1 MAVVITS
8 QFYQAAAWKN
18 ISKVV
23 FTSPNIDSPAVAGTR
38 SHILPGEGNL
48 GTWYEDTSS
57 MYRIKEYQS
66 TTESDYYN
74 FKFSTTT
81 DLNVYSLPAT
91 VLVSGTSD
99 SYDVF
104 YDYMKASVG
113 CTPIGYKLLTLDSIK
128 EYRVKLEYSSP
139 TALQKND
146 MAYLPNVM
154 ANEVVTPGVLA
165 SGIYDVTT
173 TFALGDTYSI
183 AWVAKVISG
192 TAECYFEIDFDKPY
206 KVTKIYMKGQYAYD
220 IAPTPTYFHKRFF
233 GNYTVHG
240 RLKNTDSW
248 TLLYTGANT
257 TDIEASVFLSST
269 AGFYKYYKI
278 TILNNTGLTGFT
290 TTYYALSSL
299 QFYIY
304 NYNNVPTRSKAA
316 YLMDDNGSAEVL
328 YIDDIYSLGL
338 NSYNLHVVDSTL
350 TSGTLSSGILLRDTE
365 FKSWGSL
372 SNNMDFTVND
382 SVVFEVTTGE
392 AYNCRLTAWDD
403 VTHSTTINELIQ
415 GDHVRC
421 SAVAYCSTGSKL
433 TPTESFPPDPINY
446 VFGPVHNRILKGNTI
461 DSGYNYFF
469 GDFDLT
475 YRYKSNIY
483 GDFLIFKPMLY
494 GIDSSISYGVHDYI
508 ITLSYSYT

>member
-8 QFYQAAAWKN
+8 QFYQAATWKN

-48 GTWYEDTSS
+48 GLWYEDTSS
-57 MYRIKEYQS
+57 LYRIEDHQEE
-66 TTESDYYN
+66 TDTDYYN

-81 DLNVYSLPAT
+81 DLDMYALPNT
-91 VLVSGTSD
+91 VTVSGTSD

-113 CTPIGYKLLTLDSIK
+113 CTAVSYKALTAANIT
-128 EYRVKLEYSSP
+128 EYRVKLEYSSS
-139 TALQKND
+139 TADTTDD
-146 MAYLPNVM
+146 MNYLPNIFSTTIT
-154 ANEVVTPGVLA
+154 TPGA
-165 SGIYDVTT
+165 MTIFNYETST
-173 TFALGDTYSI
+173 TFATGDTYNI
-183 AWVAKVISG
+183 AWVSKVITG
-192 TAECYFEIDFDKPY
+192 TTECYFEIDFDKPY

-220 IAPTPTYFHKRFF
+220 IAPSPVYFHKRFF

-240 RLKNTDSW
+240 RLKVTDSW

-269 AGFYKYYKI
+269 AGFYKHYKI
-278 TILNNTGLTGFT
+278 TILNNTGLSGFT
-290 TTYYALSSL
+290 TTYYALSAL
-299 QFYIY
+299 QFFVY
-304 NYNNVPTRSKAA
+304 NYNNIPTRNKAA
-316 YLMDDNGSAEVL
+316 YLFDDNGNAETL
-328 YIDDIYSLGL
+328 YISDIHELGL
-338 NSYNLHVVDSTL
+338 NSYALDVVDGTIS
-350 TSGTLSSGILLRDTE
+350 SGTLSSGILTSGKE

-372 SNNMDFTVND
+372 SNNVDYTTTN
-382 SVVFEVTTGE
+382 SIVFEVTTGE

-446 VFGPVHNRILKGNTI
+446 VFGPVHNRIFKGNTI

-469 GDFDLT
+469 GDFDLV
-475 YRYKSNIY
+475 YRFQSTIY
-483 GDFLIFKPMLY
+483 GDFLLFKPMLY
-494 GIDSSISYGVHDYI
+494 GIDENISYGVHDYI
-508 ITLSYSYT
+508 LTLHYSYT

>member
-38 SHILPGEGNL
+38 SHILPGEGAL

-66 TTESDYYN
+66 TTASDYYN

-81 DLNVYSLPAT
+81 DLNTFSLPST
-91 VLVSGTSD
+91 VSVSGTSD

-113 CTPIGYKLLTLDSIK
+113 CTATGYRALSPSNIT
-128 EYRVKLEYSSP
+128 EYRVKLEYSSSI
-139 TALQKND
+139 ADSNDD
-146 MAYLPNVM
+146 MAYLPNIM
-154 ANEVVTPGVLA
+154 ASGIVTPGVA
-165 SGIYDVTT
+165 TTAIYETTT
-173 TFALGDTYSI
+173 TFAAGDTYNI
-183 AWVAKVISG
+183 AWVAKVITG
-192 TAECYFEIDFDKPY
+192 TADCYFEIDFDKPY
-206 KVTKIYMKGQYAYD
+206 KVTKIFMRGQYAYD

-233 GNYTVHG
+233 GNYTIHG
-240 RLKNTDSW
+240 RLKVTDAW

-269 AGFYKYYKI
+269 AGFYRYYKI
-278 TILNNTGLTGFT
+278 TILNNTGLTGCT
-290 TTYYALSSL
+290 TTYYALSAL
-299 QFYIY
+299 QFFVYT
-304 NYNNVPTRSKAA
+304 YNNTPTRNKAA
-316 YLMDDNGSAEVL
+316 YLFDTNGNAGAL
-328 YIDDIYSLGL
+328 YISDVNSLGL
-338 NSYNLHVVDSTL
+338 NSYQLNVASSTIS
-350 TSGTLSSGILLRDTE
+350 SGTLSSGILQRGTE

-372 SNNMDFTVND
+372 SNNVDFTVND
-382 SVVFEVTTGE
+382 SIVFEVTTGE

-403 VTHSTTINELIQ
+403 VTHSTTTNELIQ

-433 TPTESFPPDPINY
+433 TPTESFPPDPVNY
-446 VFGPVHNRILKGNTI
+446 VFGPIHNRILKGNTI

-469 GDFDLT
+469 GDFDLV
-475 YRYKSNIY
+475 YRFQSTIY

-494 GIDSSISYGVHDYI
+494 GIDTNISYGVHDYI
-508 ITLSYSYT
+508 LTLHYSYT